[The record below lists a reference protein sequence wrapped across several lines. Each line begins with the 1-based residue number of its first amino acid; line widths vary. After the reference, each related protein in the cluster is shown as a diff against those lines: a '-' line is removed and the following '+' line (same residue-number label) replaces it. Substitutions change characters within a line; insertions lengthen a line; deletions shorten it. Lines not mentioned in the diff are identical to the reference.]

1 MCEVFTALNLDD
13 FNEISKK
20 LIFYW
25 DVIISVQLIV
35 MFCVDDFLLMLV
47 ILHMCLLQYYRQ
59 K

>member
-35 MFCVDDFLLMLV
+35 MFCVDDFLLVLV
-47 ILHMCLLQYYRQ
+47 ILHMCLLQYYPH